1 MRILLVDGDGEL
13 LQARRQAFGKA
24 HRQWEVHLARTGEEA
39 LQVLARDPVDILIM
53 DLQLPDLATS
63 GLLLR
68 VQEAHPG
75 TVRIALTDP
84 APADVLDEAETD
96 FHRVFLKSRE
106 PSFLI
111 DAVESLNIE
120 DDETN
125 VRAIRAFV
133 AGLGRIPSLPS
144 LYAELVALLEQEDAG
159 MDEVSRLVRRDL
171 AVASQVLKLANSV
184 HFAARCPVAE
194 IGQAVV
200 RVGMDSLKAMVL
212 FRGLISSF
220 NGHLPKEMDLEKLW
234 FHSFQV
240 AMGVSKLAILE
251 GQTALADQAFS
262 VGLLHDVGVVVLAT
276 DPSRRYGALLARA
289 NSSRIPLAVLEHETY
304 GVDHTQV
311 GAHLLSL
318 WGLPP
323 GFCRPIREH
332 HAPPPPGGEAFP
344 LSSALHLADVRHGGG
359 AAVGMFADGR
369 WGLHPSVLMDAR
381 RFARWKACLD
391 EEAAGAE
398 QV

>member
-13 LQARRQAFGKA
+13 LQARRQAFAKS
-24 HRQWEVHLARTGEEA
+24 HRQWEVHLARTGAEA
-39 LQVLARDPVDILIM
+39 LQVLSRDAMDILIL
-53 DLQLPDLATS
+53 DLQLADLASS
-63 GLLLR
+63 GLLQR
-68 VQEAHPG
+68 MKEAHLG
-75 TVRIALTDP
+75 TVRIALADP
-84 APADVLDEAETD
+84 APVEELELAEED
-96 FHRVFLKSRE
+96 FHRVFLKPRQT
-106 PSFLI
+106 SFLI

-144 LYAELVALLEQEDAG
+144 LYAELVALLEREDTG
-159 MDEVSRLVRRDL
+159 MAEVSKLIRRDL

-184 HFAARCPVAE
+184 HYASSRPVAE

-200 RVGMDSLKAMVL
+200 RVGMDSLKALVL

-220 NGHLPKEMDLEKLW
+220 DGHIPKEMDLEKLW
-234 FHSFQV
+234 HHSFQV
-240 AMGVSKLAILE
+240 AIGTSRLAILE

-262 VGLLHDVGVVVLAT
+262 VGLLHDMGLVVLAT
-276 DPSRRYGALLARA
+276 DPSRRYGSVLARA
-289 NSSRIPLAVLEHETY
+289 NTSRVPLAVLEHETY
-304 GVDHTQV
+304 GVDHAQV

-323 GFCRPIREH
+323 AFCRPIREH
-332 HAPPPPGGEAFP
+332 HAPPPPNGEAFP
-344 LSSALHLADVRHGGG
+344 LSAALHLADARHGGG
-359 AAVGMFADGR
+359 ASAGLFADGR
-369 WGLHPSVLMDAR
+369 WGIHPSVLGDAQ

-391 EEAAGAE
+391 EDVAEAAPA
-398 QV
+398 